1 MNQRDDR
8 AAGRPARK
16 RSISVKAKLRNAFIG
31 IAAFS
36 LLAALVGVVSYQ
48 AVDLTQQ
55 DIIEQA
61 LPAARHAGELLE
73 EGAAAIDSVAL
84 VAAALNDEEIARQ
97 RDRIA
102 DIEKQ
107 MRAELAQLPQSGPI
121 RGTISRFEKTI
132 DQIFAL
138 LREQTVF
145 VIERNRLLE
154 DRNRSAGA
162 ALQSLR
168 SISETLRPAIIEA
181 TSRSFQNT
189 DRIRTELAD
198 NSDKSRKAAELFD
211 RLISVDI
218 RQIQLLTGMR
228 DQTGS
233 MINNIESLLLKRSP
247 DAVANIRDKL
257 NIQLRSLGRMTIETQ
272 NRQFQRTVG
281 PFLGRISMAIRGAR
295 NVITLQTS
303 YLDTVAGIEKLT
315 AQSRD
320 LGENFVVIARELQQ
334 AVDMMISTS
343 TQRAESAVQYGR
355 ISLIVIA
362 LLALFSAIWVIW
374 RYVWIDVAARIERVA
389 VITRRLASGDLDVEI
404 DIKGSDELGD
414 VADAMR
420 RFKTNAV
427 ELQRSNA
434 ELEQFAYVAS
444 HDLKAPL
451 RGISNLASWIE
462 EDIGDAMTDETKKHM
477 ALLNNRIDRLSTLLE
492 DLLQYSRAGREKN
505 EVRTVDLESDLPELF
520 RLVSANDSFELELEN
535 RMPTLDTA
543 VAPIEQIFRNLFSN
557 AIKHHDRDQG
567 KIVVANRRLGDRYE
581 FIVRDDGPGI
591 APEYQERIFGMFQT
605 IRSRDEVEGSG
616 IGLSVSKKLVESV
629 NCGIWVESVPATQRG
644 TAIHFTW
651 PVRWPNAMNAAQR
664 N

>member
-1 MNQRDDR
+1 M
-8 AAGRPARK
+8 
-16 RSISVKAKLRNAFIG
+16 S
-31 IAAFS
+31 
-36 LLAALVGVVSYQ
+36 
-48 AVDLTQQ
+48 
-55 DIIEQA
+55 
-61 LPAARHAGELLE
+61 
-73 EGAAAIDSVAL
+73 
-84 VAAALNDEEIARQ
+84 
-97 RDRIA
+97 
-102 DIEKQ
+102 
-107 MRAELAQLPQSGPI
+107 
-121 RGTISRFEKTI
+121 
-132 DQIFAL
+132 
-138 LREQTVF
+138 
-145 VIERNRLLE
+145 
-154 DRNRSAGA
+154 
-162 ALQSLR
+162 
-168 SISETLRPAIIEA
+168 
-181 TSRSFQNT
+181 
-189 DRIRTELAD
+189 
-198 NSDKSRKAAELFD
+198 
-211 RLISVDI
+211 
-218 RQIQLLTGMR
+218 
-228 DQTGS
+228 
-233 MINNIESLLLKRSP
+233 
-247 DAVANIRDKL
+247 
-257 NIQLRSLGRMTIETQ
+257 
-272 NRQFQRTVG
+272 
-281 PFLGRISMAIRGAR
+281 IRGAD
-295 NVITLQTS
+295 NVIRLQTS
-303 YLDTVAGIEKLT
+303 YLDAIAKIEKLS
-315 AQSRD
+315 AQSRK
-320 LGENFVVIARELQQ
+320 LGENFVISARELQL

-343 TQRAESAVQYGR
+343 TQRAESAVRYGR

-362 LLALFSAIWVIW
+362 LLALVAAIWVIW

-420 RFKTNAV
+420 LFKANAV

-477 ALLNNRIDRLSTLLE
+477 ALLNNRIDRLSALLE

-543 VAPIEQIFRNLFSN
+543 AAPIKQIFRNLFSN
-557 AIKHHDRDQG
+557 AIKHHDKDQG
-567 KIVVANRRLGDRYE
+567 KIVVVNRRLGDRYE

-629 NCGIWVESVPATQRG
+629 DCSIWVESAPAARRG

-651 PVRWPNAMNAAQR
+651 PVRWPNAMNADQR

>member
-303 YLDTVAGIEKLT
+303 
-315 AQSRD
+315 
-320 LGENFVVIARELQQ
+320 
-334 AVDMMISTS
+334 
-343 TQRAESAVQYGR
+343 
-355 ISLIVIA
+355 
-362 LLALFSAIWVIW
+362 
-374 RYVWIDVAARIERVA
+374 
-389 VITRRLASGDLDVEI
+389 
-404 DIKGSDELGD
+404 
-414 VADAMR
+414 
-420 RFKTNAV
+420 
-427 ELQRSNA
+427 
-434 ELEQFAYVAS
+434 
-444 HDLKAPL
+444 
-451 RGISNLASWIE
+451 
-462 EDIGDAMTDETKKHM
+462 
-477 ALLNNRIDRLSTLLE
+477 
-492 DLLQYSRAGREKN
+492 
-505 EVRTVDLESDLPELF
+505 
-520 RLVSANDSFELELEN
+520 
-535 RMPTLDTA
+535 
-543 VAPIEQIFRNLFSN
+543 
-557 AIKHHDRDQG
+557 
-567 KIVVANRRLGDRYE
+567 
-581 FIVRDDGPGI
+581 
-591 APEYQERIFGMFQT
+591 
-605 IRSRDEVEGSG
+605 
-616 IGLSVSKKLVESV
+616 
-629 NCGIWVESVPATQRG
+629 
-644 TAIHFTW
+644 
-651 PVRWPNAMNAAQR
+651 
-664 N
+664 